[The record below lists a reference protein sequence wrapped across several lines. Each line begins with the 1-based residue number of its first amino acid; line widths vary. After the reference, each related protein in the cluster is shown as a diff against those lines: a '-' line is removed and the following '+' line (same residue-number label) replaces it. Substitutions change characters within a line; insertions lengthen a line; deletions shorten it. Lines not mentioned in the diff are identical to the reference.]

1 MHDAA
6 KQVPPLRHWLFVKHV
21 RPPPTPTPVLAAA
34 LPVRRWGDVCCWPRR
49 GGCRA
54 SLASVF
60 CGISSANELRRFVS
74 AQTCQWSFRQIGT
87 TGTLESRARPN
98 TGVGKNFEIVHEK
111 SCTSSRPKK
120 MVRSA
125 VHNALLNILTMETPL
140 PCVPAAFQQ
149 CAVAEI
155 NSNRPPLGHKSDV
168 LLLYRLNKYFCPSAK
183 MLASWRV

>member
-1 MHDAA
+1 M
-6 KQVPPLRHWLFVKHV
+6 
-21 RPPPTPTPVLAAA
+21 
-34 LPVRRWGDVCCWPRR
+34 
-49 GGCRA
+49 
-54 SLASVF
+54 
-60 CGISSANELRRFVS
+60 S

-87 TGTLESRARPN
+87 TGTLESRAGPN

-183 MLASWRV
+183 NVGKLTRLKGPQFQAQLLLLRTVYHSCYSEFAI